1 MSTHGVLFYRIRHR
15 EPVERLCKRDRGI
28 LEFDFVR
35 AVDLLHEARKE
46 VLGEPHHVID
56 IVVRPV
62 DLHHR
67 ELGVVVG
74 IDVLVTEIPCDLKD
88 PFETADNEALE
99 VEFGRYSQE
108 ELLAK
113 AVVERGERPGV
124 CPAVYRLEDRC
135 LELEKIPVI
144 QEPPDGGEDPA
155 PAPES
160 LPGSPRLRSG
170 RRTAA
175 GSVSPHR

>member
-1 MSTHGVLFYRIRHR
+1 MSTPAVLFYRIRHR

-135 LELEKIPVI
+135 LELRKSRSFRNLLMEVRI
-144 QEPPDGGEDPA
+144 
-155 PAPES
+155 
-160 LPGSPRLRSG
+160 RLLWYPCRALVYDQVDC
-170 RRTAA
+170 TAA